1 MLLTMMSHMAIM
13 VPRCIIIIILII
25 IDAVQY
31 HAVHDGLSDVNAAH
45 AAD

>member
-1 MLLTMMSHMAIM
+1 MAIM
-13 VPRCIIIIILII
+13 VPRCIFIIIIIII